1 MRSHRRSIEWWH
13 WRYLK
18 WLIIF
23 PIYTLLDRPSY
34 IRWRHSGHIWSCEAL
49 LTEDTGLTAEPWM
62 MPADSLA
69 SVMLTLEMSCSVDGQ
84 KSTIKLSIGSEIFN
98 KASLQGLGKIKSRR
112 WSQTLWSLVFVLV
125 GDITALHLQL
135 RQTSM
140 CFTPGNTRS
149 AVERQVWYVGEKFTG
164 CFYCVLHSKARPT
177 QKRYY
182 TTRVVR
188 HWLCYVIEL
197 INRIIAQEIS

>member
-112 WSQTLWSLVFVLV
+112 WSQTYVVF
-125 GDITALHLQL
+125 GL
-135 RQTSM
+135 RLSW
-140 CFTPGNTRS
+140 
-149 AVERQVWYVGEKFTG
+149 WY
-164 CFYCVLHSKARPT
+164 YCVTFTTSTNIDVL
-177 QKRYY
+177 Y
-182 TTRVVR
+182 TRKHQIGGGEAGLVRGREVHRVLLLR
-188 HWLCYVIEL
+188 FAFQSQTNTEKILYNESRQALIMLCY
-197 INRIIAQEIS
+197 RTDK

>member
-112 WSQTLWSLVFVLV
+112 WSQTCPVPQPRLPRGYATVGLKEQTLRLHMKRRRWLW
-125 GDITALHLQL
+125 
-135 RQTSM
+135 
-140 CFTPGNTRS
+140 
-149 AVERQVWYVGEKFTG
+149 K
-164 CFYCVLHSKARPT
+164 
-177 QKRYY
+177 
-182 TTRVVR
+182 
-188 HWLCYVIEL
+188 
-197 INRIIAQEIS
+197 